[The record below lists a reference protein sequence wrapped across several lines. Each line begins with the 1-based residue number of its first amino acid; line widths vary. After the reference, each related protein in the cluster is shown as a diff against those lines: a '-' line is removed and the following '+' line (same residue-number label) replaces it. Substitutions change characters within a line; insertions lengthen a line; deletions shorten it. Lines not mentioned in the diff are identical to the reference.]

1 MYTEEKA
8 ELVAKQLQLA
18 EREAPTTILNVITA
32 SNGAVHIHTI
42 SVWLFVTDMLCYL
55 GEKTGILH
63 STLLLGIALLKEG
76 NQKIQDV
83 CET

>member
-32 SNGAVHIHTI
+32 SNGAVHIHAI
-42 SVWLFVTDMLCYL
+42 SV
-55 GEKTGILH
+55 
-63 STLLLGIALLKEG
+63 
-76 NQKIQDV
+76 
-83 CET
+83 